1 MEEQEG
7 TALEVEAS
15 EGLTEAEV
23 VAKAT
28 AAGARFA
35 LVAEEGTAVGVLV
48 VSDLADSSRPVIRAA
63 RATPAITEQTVPIEL
78 PDGETLKVNVVVQG
92 ADLALWDRGHERLV
106 MPLAGRT
113 VAAALSSH
121 VMAFA
126 APDIKLPTPNTPP
139 LPRRN
144 HTYVCPEKHYEKRT
158 SDDPDRVC
166 GQCGRKLY
174 RV

>member
-1 MEEQEG
+1 MEDQAG
-7 TALEVEAS
+7 TALEIEAS
-15 EGLTEAEV
+15 EELTEAEV

-28 AAGARFA
+28 AVGARFA
-35 LVAEEGTAVGVLV
+35 IVAEEGTAVGVLV
-48 VSDLADSSRPVIRAA
+48 VNDLAGSSRPAIRAA

-78 PDGETLKVNVVVQG
+78 PDGETLEVSVAVQG

-106 MPLAGRT
+106 MPLGGQSVT
-113 VAAALSSH
+113 AALSSH

-126 APDIKLPTPNTPP
+126 APDIELPNPNTPK
-139 LPRRN
+139 LPPRN

-166 GQCGRKLY
+166 RKCGRKLH